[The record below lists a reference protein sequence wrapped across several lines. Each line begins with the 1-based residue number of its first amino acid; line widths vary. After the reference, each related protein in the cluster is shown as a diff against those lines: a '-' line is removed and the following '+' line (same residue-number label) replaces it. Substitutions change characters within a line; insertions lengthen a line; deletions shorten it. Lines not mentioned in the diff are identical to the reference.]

1 MRLTKK
7 ICAIVLT
14 IAMLFSCMCVFTV
27 SAATAIQITG
37 ILPNPAPYISGE
49 TWFMYLMINTNLGY
63 PDWDN
68 GGVYTQSVEVN
79 GVATTVNVKYA
90 GGTNLF
96 VEIPISMLG
105 DQTDVVL
112 KAGSYTSSKGYTYEL
127 ASDFTLM
134 YKNAAWTSYAGA
146 TTYHDFAVKG
156 VGNFSGWT
164 GYLAVNA
171 PTATPSWAYPYI
183 DLTIAVNGTVL
194 NPADFDLKFTG
205 TSEAYFNIVNPPI
218 PNPVEGTTV
227 TISGYSKAY
236 LEDRSGYNWNW
247 GAIVLTDTFE
257 MVYNGSAWETQI
269 DYTDYSGKLTMTGA
283 ETNAKSPSGLH
294 LKGNDSLN
302 AYQIP
307 VEGSWDYKAPAVA
320 GAENGIFLNGTRV
333 GGQIMKYSN
342 ANNYWYAEGFT
353 ASNVGDILVIQ
364 GLFTNDATES
374 RINIEK
380 SAFIWDGTTWANYIE
395 YTTYTGTLTTEGA
408 EVTTKVGSLYAIG
421 SDSLNGAYADTSW
434 ADRLQPMDGDEN
446 GVFVNGVKVAVN
458 GNNGKILKYSA
469 ANQWYADIPGA
480 TTGTVVTIKG
490 TFYNE
495 ARATKVVIEESQFQW
510 NGSNWVDYV
519 PADTTVYDAMTL
531 TGVQSVAATS
541 PWAWY
546 LTTAETDHIGSW
558 DYSFNDLTVTIDG
571 TPIDRQAFA
580 FKYTDTNGYS
590 VYFQMN
596 DSATLSSAPAV
607 GTTITISG
615 KSKCYNNL
623 LGEAVVPTENGI
635 ELTETFTM
643 VYDGTTW
650 GVPVEY
656 TDVTITGIGNN
667 TALSGETWFVYL
679 PTTPS
684 LTHPTWDD
692 GGVYQQIVTIGGTQH
707 AVTVK
712 YAGASD
718 LFMELPVSILPAVGE
733 SITVKAGQ
741 YKSTKNYGYNLTAD
755 YVMTYVGNGFVSG
768 VYTTVTVAPSTFRSE
783 SKFNVAENAW
793 DLYMVSPTGLFG
805 ADWGSAYTQ
814 NVTVN
819 GLPTA
824 ITIQHG
830 GGGTNNGLMFTRI
843 SAAVLSV
850 DGEYTVVLKAG
861 WYADHSKGYAYRI
874 LSDIPLYVNK
884 YGISFTDFITPS
896 TTVKPSLSVS
906 PDGGDATGVH
916 LTASANDGAAYKDD
930 WSLATTANGLSAD
943 AATLYIGE
951 NGFFLNGTQ
960 YAQAGTG
967 ISGYMKKL
975 GETKYYASLSDIGA
989 SASEGTVLTIKGL
1002 FHDQN
1007 GYLVEF
1013 EESVVAFNGTSWV
1026 DCLGDFSDSNT
1037 KYDVDNDGRIT
1048 VKDAVLL
1055 EIYLADNYVAV
1066 ISKASADIDG
1076 SGEIDADDQRLLR
1089 RKILGIAYE
1098 YVADVPLGTPYYGT
1112 AEMVKCAYDA
1122 PKLGTVDMENR
1133 KVNFLSDDEI
1143 DQLMDD
1149 YAAVGFTHIQTE
1161 FVASL
1166 YYSEYGEDYFVNDLL
1181 YRYYE
1186 EADERGLKVFV
1197 YSDDVVSWLRSETDV
1212 DTYAPNWREVIDLL
1226 VEQQSKHSAFDG
1238 FYMADEPHTAG
1249 RYNNYLKI
1257 TAYLKENHPSV
1268 GMWWCNN
1275 PNAAESLIQTNIGLT
1290 YSEYVAN
1297 MGAAS
1302 GQFMYDNYVLRMY
1315 DPAIGKTDYY
1325 IEPVWF
1331 NNLLQ
1336 VAEAARDNGGFQT
1349 GITMQ
1354 AVSLDAN
1361 ENWIGTTWQT
1371 RELTSQADIGFQVYT
1386 ALAYGMKSL
1395 NWFTYWEHWDPTANI
1410 VEGTSMVQSDGTKNG
1425 HYNWI
1430 KQTHAN
1436 TEKLEGV
1443 LLNYN
1448 WLGTIE
1454 LNLENYDD
1462 NKDFTNEGIS
1472 TYTAADND
1480 RLDSLT
1486 YTGRAVVGCLQDK
1499 DGFDGYMIANAKE
1512 PHEGGSSTVSMTF
1525 HSADQA
1531 IVYGAD
1537 GSVTTVDLTNGA
1549 YSVTLAAGTGVF
1561 VIPVYNG

>member
-7 ICAIVLT
+7 ICVIVLT

-112 KAGSYTSSKGYTYEL
+112 KAGSYTSSAGYTYEL

-156 VGNFSGWT
+156 VGSFSGWT
-164 GYLAVNA
+164 GYLTVNA

-183 DLTIAVNGTVL
+183 DLTITVNGTVL

-205 TSEAYFNIVNPPI
+205 ASEAYFNIVNPPI
-218 PNPVEGTTV
+218 PSPVEGTTV

-236 LEDRSGYNWNW
+236 LEDRSGYAWNW

-283 ETNAKSPSGLH
+283 ETNAKNPRGLH
-294 LKGNDSLN
+294 LKGDDSLN

-320 GAENGIFLNGTRV
+320 GADNGIFLNGTRV
-333 GGQIMKYSN
+333 GGQIMKYNN

-353 ASNVGDILVIQ
+353 ASNVGDILVIK
-364 GLFTNDATES
+364 GAFTNDVTES

-408 EVTTKVGSLYAIG
+408 EVTTNVGALYAIG
-421 SDSLNGAYADTSW
+421 SDSLNGAYADTNW

-446 GVFVNGVKVAVN
+446 GVFIDGVKIPVN

-469 ANQWYADIPGA
+469 ANQWYTDIPAA

-495 ARATKVVIEESQFQW
+495 ARATKVVIEESHFQW

-519 PADTTVYDAMTL
+519 PVDTTVYDAMTL
-531 TGVQSVAATS
+531 TGVKSVAQTS

-558 DYSFNDLTVTIDG
+558 DYSFNDLTVTING
-571 TPIDRQAFA
+571 TPIDRQAFG

-590 VYFQMN
+590 VYFQLN

-615 KSKCYNNL
+615 KSKCYNNF
-623 LGEAVVPTENGI
+623 LGEAVVGTMNGV

-679 PTTPS
+679 PATPS
-684 LTHPTWDD
+684 LTHPEWDD
-692 GGVYQQIVTIGGTQH
+692 GGVYPQVVIIDGTQH
-707 AVTVK
+707 TVTVK
-712 YAGASD
+712 NAGGLG
-718 LFMELPVSILPAVGE
+718 LFMELPTSILPAVGE

-793 DLYMVSPTGLFG
+793 DLYLVSPTGLFG

-819 GLPTA
+819 GLPTT

-830 GGGTNNGLMFTRI
+830 GGGTNTGLMFTRI
-843 SAAVLSV
+843 PAAVLSA

-874 LSDIPLYVNK
+874 ISDIPLYVNK
-884 YGISFTDFITPS
+884 YGVSFTDFITPS

-906 PDGGDATGVH
+906 PDGGDAAGVH
-916 LTASANDGAAYKDD
+916 LTASENDGAAYQDD

-960 YAQAGTG
+960 YAQAGTC

-989 SASEGTVLTIKGL
+989 SASDGTVLTIKGL

-1013 EESVVAFNGTSWV
+1013 EESVFAFNGTSWV

-1037 KYDVDNDGRIT
+1037 KYDVDNDGHIT

-1076 SGEIDADDQRLLR
+1076 SGEINADDQRLLR

-1133 KVNFLSDDEI
+1133 TVNFLSDDEI

-1197 YSDDVVSWLRSETDV
+1197 HSEDIVSWLVSETDV

-1226 VEQQSKHSAFDG
+1226 VEQQSKHSAFGG

-1249 RYNNYLKI
+1249 RIGNYKKI
-1257 TAYLKENHPSV
+1257 VSYLKENHPAV
-1268 GMWWCNN
+1268 GMWWSNN
-1275 PNAAESLIQTNIGLT
+1275 PITAESIINTNTGLSYT
-1290 YSEYVAN
+1290 QYVSEL
-1297 MGAAS
+1297 GAV
-1302 GQFMYDNYVLRMY
+1302 GGHFMYDAYVLRMQ
-1315 DPAIGKTDYY
+1315 DNNISSLFDDYY

-1331 NNLLQ
+1331 SNLYT
-1336 VAEAARDNGGFQT
+1336 VAQAASEGGFTT

-1354 AVSLDAN
+1354 AVALDPDSS
-1361 ENWIGTTWQT
+1361 TWNQWGV
-1371 RELTSQADIGFQVYT
+1371 REILSKRDIGFQVYT
-1386 ALAYGMKSL
+1386 ALAYGMKSV
-1395 NWFTYWEHWDPTANI
+1395 NWFTYWEHWDPNANTKDNTGMI
-1410 VEGTSMVQSDGTKNG
+1410 KSDGTKNA
-1425 HYNWI
+1425 HYEWI
-1430 KQTHAN
+1430 KQTHAD

-1443 LLNYN
+1443 LLNYD

-1454 LNLENYDD
+1454 RNLPAYDGND
-1462 NKDFTNEGIS
+1462 DSWS
-1472 TYTAADND
+1472 TYTDADNA
-1480 RLDSLT
+1480 RLVDGSVSNS
-1486 YTGRAVVGCLQDK
+1486 GAAVIGCLQDK
-1499 DGFDGYMIANAKE
+1499 DGFDGYMIANAQE

-1549 YSVTLAAGTGVF
+1549 YSVTLPAGTGVF

>member
-14 IAMLFSCMCVFTV
+14 IAMLLSCMCVFTV

-63 PDWDN
+63 PDWDT

-96 VEIPISMLG
+96 VEIPIAMLG
-105 DQTDVVL
+105 DQTDIVL
-112 KAGSYTSSKGYTYEL
+112 KAGSYTSSAGYTYEL

-134 YKNAAWTSYAGA
+134 YENSAWTSYAGA

-156 VGNFSGWT
+156 VGSFSGWM

-171 PTATPSWAYPYI
+171 PTATTSWAYPYL
-183 DLTIAVNGTVL
+183 DLTITVNGTVL
-194 NPADFDLKFTG
+194 NPADFDFKFTG
-205 TSEAYFNIVNPPI
+205 AAEAYFNITNPQGASL
-218 PNPVEGTTV
+218 VEGTTV

-236 LEDRSGYNWNW
+236 LEDRSGYAWNW

-283 ETNAKSPSGLH
+283 ETNAKNPMGLH
-294 LKGNDSLN
+294 LKGDDSLN

-320 GAENGIFLNGTRV
+320 GANNGIFLNGTRV

-353 ASNVGDILVIQ
+353 ASNVGDILIIQ
-364 GLFTNDATES
+364 GAFTNDVTES

-395 YTTYTGTLTTEGA
+395 YTTYTGTLTTAGA
-408 EVTTKVGSLYAIG
+408 ETTTNIGALYAIG
-421 SDSLNGAYADTSW
+421 SDSLSGAYADTSW

-446 GVFVNGVKVAVN
+446 GVFVNGVKVAVE

-480 TTGTVVTIKG
+480 TTGTVVTVKG

-495 ARATKVVIEESQFQW
+495 ARATKVVIEESNFQW
-510 NGSNWVDYV
+510 NGSNWVDYTPV
-519 PADTTVYDAMTL
+519 DTTVYDAMTL
-531 TGVQSVAATS
+531 TGVNSVAATS

-546 LTTAETDHIGSW
+546 LTTAETDHTGSW
-558 DYSFNDLTVTIDG
+558 GYSYNDLTVAIDG
-571 TPIDRQAFA
+571 TPIDRTAFG

-590 VYFQMN
+590 VYFELREA
-596 DSATLSSAPAV
+596 ATLSATPAV

-615 KSKCYNNL
+615 KSKCYENF
-623 LGEAVVPTENGI
+623 LGEAVVGSMNGI

-650 GVPVEY
+650 AVPVEY
-656 TDVTITGIGNN
+656 TDVTITGIASN
-667 TALSGETWFVYL
+667 TALNGETWFVYL

-684 LTHPTWDD
+684 LTHPAWDD
-692 GGVYQQIVTIGGTQH
+692 GGAYPQIVTIGGTQH
-707 AVTVK
+707 TVTVK
-712 YAGASD
+712 YDGASN
-718 LFMELPVSILPAVGE
+718 LFMELPTSILPAVGE

-755 YVMTYVGNGFVSG
+755 YVMTYIGNGFMPG
-768 VYTTVTVAPSTFRSE
+768 VYTTVTVAPSTFHSA
-783 SKFNVAENAW
+783 SNFNVAENAW
-793 DLYMVSPTGLFG
+793 DMYMISPTGLLG
-805 ADWGSAYTQ
+805 KDWDSVYTQ
-814 NVTVN
+814 NITVN
-819 GLPTA
+819 GAATA
-824 ITIQHG
+824 VTIKHG
-830 GGGTNNGLMFTRI
+830 GGGTDAGLMFIRI
-843 SAAVLSV
+843 PASAVSTS
-850 DGEYTVVLKAG
+850 GEYTVVLKAG

-874 LSDIPLYVNK
+874 VSDIPLYANK

-896 TTVKPSLSVS
+896 TTVKPSLSVA
-906 PDGGDATGVH
+906 PDGGTATGFH
-916 LTASANDGAAYKDD
+916 LTASENDGAAYTDD
-930 WSLATTANGLSAD
+930 WSLATRANGVSDDGTA
-943 AATLYIGE
+943 LYIGQ

-960 YAQAGTG
+960 YVQGGTYV
-967 ISGYMKKL
+967 SGLMKKL
-975 GETKYYASLSDIGA
+975 GETKYFAALSDIGV
-989 SASEGTVLTIKGL
+989 SVSDGTVLTIKGL

-1013 EESVVAFNGTSWV
+1013 EESTFSFNGTTWV
-1026 DCLGDFSDSNT
+1026 DCLGDFSGST
-1037 KYDVDNDGRIT
+1037 MKYDVNNDGKIT
-1048 VKDAVLL
+1048 VKDAVVL
-1055 EIYLADNYVAV
+1055 EKYLADTYVALL
-1066 ISKASADIDG
+1066 SSTAADIDN
-1076 SGEIDADDQRLLR
+1076 SGAIDADDQRLLR
-1089 RKILGIAYE
+1089 RKILGIFYE
-1098 YVADVPLGTPYYGT
+1098 YVADVPVGTPYYGT
-1112 AEMVKCAYDA
+1112 SEMVKCAYDA
-1122 PKLGTVDMENR
+1122 PKLGTVDTAAGV
-1133 KVNFLSDDEI
+1133 VNFLSDDEI

-1161 FVASL
+1161 FVAEL
-1166 YYSEYGEDYFVNDLL
+1166 YYSEFGEDYYVNDLL

-1186 EADERGLKVFV
+1186 EANERGLKVFV
-1197 YSDDVVSWLRSETDV
+1197 YSNDISSWLMSETDV
-1212 DTYAPNWREVIDLL
+1212 DEYAPNWKAVLDLL
-1226 VEQQSKHSAFDG
+1226 VEQQSKHSAFAG
-1238 FYMADEPHTAG
+1238 FYMSDEPHTAG
-1249 RYNNYLKI
+1249 RYNNYLKV
-1257 TAYLKENHPSV
+1257 TAYLKENYPSV

-1275 PNAAESLIQTNIGLT
+1275 PIAAESLIQTNIGLT
-1290 YSEYVAN
+1290 YSEYVT
-1297 MGAAS
+1297 GLGTAA
-1302 GQFMYDNYVLRMY
+1302 GQFMYDNYVLRIQ
-1315 DPAIGKTDYY
+1315 DNNISSVFDDYFL
-1325 IEPVWF
+1325 EPVWF
-1331 NNLLQ
+1331 SNLYT
-1336 VAEAARDNGGFQT
+1336 VAEAAKAGGFTT

-1354 AVSLDAN
+1354 AVALDPDSSTWN
-1361 ENWIGTTWQT
+1361 NWMN
-1371 RELTSQADIGFQVYT
+1371 REILSQRDIGFQVYT
-1386 ALAYGMKSL
+1386 ALAYGMKSI
-1395 NWFTYWEHWDPTANI
+1395 NWFTYWEHWDTGANTLDNTAMI
-1410 VEGTSMVQSDGTKNG
+1410 KGDGTKND
-1425 HYNWI
+1425 HYEWVLN
-1430 KQTHAN
+1430 THAN
-1436 TEKLEGV
+1436 VKTLEGV
-1443 LLNYN
+1443 LLNYD
-1448 WLGTIE
+1448 WQGTIE
-1454 LNLENYDD
+1454 LDLPAYDGND
-1462 NKDFTNEGIS
+1462 DSWS
-1472 TYTAADND
+1472 TYTDADNA
-1480 RLDSLT
+1480 RLVDGSVSNS
-1486 YTGRAVVGCLQDK
+1486 GAAVIGCLQDK
-1499 DGFDGYMIANAKE
+1499 DGFDGYLIANAQE
-1512 PHEGGSSTVSMTF
+1512 PHKGGSSTVSMTF